1 MITTPKKSNLQTIP
15 RPINA
20 LDRQLDE
27 RWQQYNLSC
36 IATLDAMILA
46 VGSRPAVFSLYARA
60 K

>member
-1 MITTPKKSNLQTIP
+1 MITTSKKSTHKDAP
-15 RPINA
+15 RPINT
-20 LDRQLDE
+20 LDRQLTE
-27 RWQQYNLSC
+27 QWHKTNLDR